1 MGEIVDSRH
10 QQDLYIDGRET
21 ITDSGVSGKAPALQ
35 LTQQHTQGHQG
46 QDGAQA
52 RAATAQV
59 QGRKWKMPWKHSHV
73 RLSVISF
80 AV

>member
-46 QDGAQA
+46 L
-52 RAATAQV
+52 RME
-59 QGRKWKMPWKHSHV
+59 R
-73 RLSVISF
+73 RLEQRLLRSKKGNGKCHGNIPM
-80 AV
+80 